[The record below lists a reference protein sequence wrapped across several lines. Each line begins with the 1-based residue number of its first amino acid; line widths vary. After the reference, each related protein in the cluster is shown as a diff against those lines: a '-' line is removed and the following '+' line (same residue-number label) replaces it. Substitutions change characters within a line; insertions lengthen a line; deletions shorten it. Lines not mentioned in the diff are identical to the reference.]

1 MSFAAAALALA
12 LALPTQGGGEP
23 STTVSAP
30 RPADID
36 DARGDLAGDALALQG
51 PEDALS
57 ALGATLVH
65 DGGPL
70 APSRVMVRGLGGA
83 RLALSFDDV
92 ALGDPTGAHLDA
104 ALLPWAFAD
113 SLVVDSGPGAGLG
126 GAVRLSSA
134 AGAPRGG
141 RARLLVG
148 ALDTVRLSGQASTPL
163 PEGWLRAG
171 AELAST
177 RGDFAFNPVGAAG
190 GDTDELTLV
199 RVNNDRQRATALVD
213 GATRWGPLQV
223 DGLLL
228 AAGHRGGIP
237 GFALAPT
244 RSLRG
249 EDGLLAGRVGARVVT
264 GSASLGASLSGRG
277 VHRAT
282 EGPADPR
289 SAVQS
294 SAATLAVTAT
304 RVPLGDEVIADIETH
319 ASTTGARADAQRF
332 ERLEAGA
339 RVAARTT
346 LGPVRLRLH
355 ADGRALTDA
364 GPLFGGE
371 LRVEAG
377 DTVRGSLSLARASR
391 APTLEELYA
400 PAGFLRGNAALKPEL
415 AHDLEG
421 AVAFQPGRLLAARAV
436 AFAGR
441 LDEAIVY
448 LNDNAYEVAPHN
460 TGTAW
465 RAGLDVFMTL
475 EVLPWCGLE
484 AALGALASRL
494 DATGAPLPLA
504 PPWSSRGTLRLGPL
518 GGPQLAATL
527 RARGPVSSN
536 HFGTLVAPA
545 QALVDVVARA
555 PLTQHLW
562 ASAALT
568 NALDARD
575 ARDQNQLPLPGR
587 LWSLALEVSP

>member
-1 MSFAAAALALA
+1 MSLPAAALALV
-12 LALPTQGGGEP
+12 LALPSQEDGAS

-36 DARGDLAGDALALQG
+36 DARGALTGDALALQA

-57 ALGATLVH
+57 ALGATVVH
-65 DGGPL
+65 EGGPL

-83 RLALSFDDV
+83 RLALAFDDV
-92 ALGDPTGAHLDA
+92 ALGDPSGAHLDA

-113 SLVVDSGPGAGLG
+113 ALVVDSGPGAGLG
-126 GAVRLSSA
+126 GAVKLASGPRSRSA
-134 AGAPRGG
+134 G

-148 ALDTVRLSGQASTPL
+148 ALDTVRLSGLAGTPL

-177 RGDFAFNPVGAAG
+177 RGDFAFTPVGAAG
-190 GDTDELTLV
+190 GNTDGITLL
-199 RVNNDRQRATALVD
+199 RRNNDRQRATALVD
-213 GATRWGPLQV
+213 GGTQLGPVQV
-223 DGLLL
+223 EGLLL

-249 EDGLLAGRVGARVVT
+249 EDGLVAARLGARVLS
-264 GSASLGASLSGRG
+264 GGASLGASLSGRG

-282 EGPADPR
+282 EGPVDPR

-294 SAATLAVTAT
+294 SAATLAVHAA
-304 RVPLGDEVIADIETH
+304 RVPLGDQVLADVETH
-319 ASTTGARADAQRF
+319 AGTTSAWAGARLL

-339 RVAARTT
+339 AVAASGN
-346 LGPVRLRLH
+346 LGPARLRVRV
-355 ADGRALTDA
+355 DGSALTDA
-364 GPLFGGE
+364 GPLLGGE
-371 LRVEAG
+371 LRVETGEVLRA
-377 DTVRGSLSLARASR
+377 SLGLARATR

-400 PAGFLRGNAALKPEL
+400 PTGFVRGNPALKPEL
-415 AHDLEG
+415 AHDLEA
-421 AVAFQPGRLLAARAV
+421 AVAFLPGKLLAVRAV

-448 LNDNAYEVAPHN
+448 LNDNAYEVSPHN

-465 RAGLDVFMTL
+465 RAGLDIFMIMEATS
-475 EVLPWCGLE
+475 WCGLE
-484 AALGALASRL
+484 ASLSGLASRL
-494 DATGAPLPLA
+494 DATLAPLPLA
-504 PPWSSRGTLRLGPL
+504 PPWSSRGTLRVGAQQ
-518 GGPQLAATL
+518 GPQVAATL
-527 RARGPVSSN
+527 GARGPVSSN

-555 PLTQHLW
+555 PLAPHLW

-568 NALDARD
+568 NVLDVQD

-587 LWSLALEVSP
+587 LWYLGLEVSP